1 MLVRIVMGV
10 EISWLVLHSQTAFG
24 IPASTLALLQRLL
37 NPVSTAIRVRSN
49 LPVAPFEIAF
59 GTAMQRNAT
68 QMSATIVTTANSV
81 GTAMTF
87 QTAIGI
93 LPLLLARALRAR
105 NVMAA
110 CCKIL
115 AAHLRTVSGTPLS
128 TPVELPYLVLGSLV
142 NH

>member
-37 NPVSTAIRVRSN
+37 NSVSTAIRVRSN

-59 GTAMQRNAT
+59 GTVMQRDAA
-68 QMSATIVTTANSV
+68 QMSATIVTTANSM
-81 GTAMTF
+81 GTAVTF
-87 QTAIGI
+87 QTATGI
-93 LPLLLARALRAR
+93 PLLLLARALRAR
-105 NVMAA
+105 NAMAA

-115 AAHLRTVSGTPLS
+115 AARLRIVSGTPLP
-128 TPVELPYLVLGSLV
+128 TPVTTYLVMGRSLV